1 MSTAGP
7 SVHFGSEFLPHV
19 TVSTCCSDLGA
30 WRLLQPLQDASSLDM
45 PRAWSISQILAGGEG
60 MLMCVVGGRSGGL
73 LSTQWGK
80 EFVLL
85 EREEVT
91 MEREEEKERERRGE
105 GETGKGQ
112 RP

>member
-1 MSTAGP
+1 
-7 SVHFGSEFLPHV
+7 
-19 TVSTCCSDLGA
+19 
-30 WRLLQPLQDASSLDM
+30 
-45 PRAWSISQILAGGEG
+45 

-80 EFVLL
+80 EFALL

>member
-1 MSTAGP
+1 
-7 SVHFGSEFLPHV
+7 
-19 TVSTCCSDLGA
+19 
-30 WRLLQPLQDASSLDM
+30 
-45 PRAWSISQILAGGEG
+45 
-60 MLMCVVGGRSGGL
+60 MLMCVVGGRNGGL

-112 RP
+112 RS